1 MNNKMNEKKGTD
13 GMYVLWLGNTEKSYL
28 RNNLNFQIEE
38 LKKILS
44 D

>member
-1 MNNKMNEKKGTD
+1 MNNKMNEKNSTD
-13 GMYVLWLGNTEKSYL
+13 GIQVLWLGNIEKAYL